1 MLNKKKIDQPDSITL
16 KRISKSDQAAEI
28 ISIIQKTTVQES
40 ENENILNECNPPYE
54 RNMLLLIKIR
64 KLGRW
69 LIGNR
74 MNDLKNDA
82 LR

>member
-1 MLNKKKIDQPDSITL
+1 MDKT
-16 KRISKSDQAAEI
+16 
-28 ISIIQKTTVQES
+28 IIQAYQSIKYDDDS
-40 ENENILNECNPPYE
+40 LLNTSSPPYE

-74 MNDLKNDA
+74 MNVLKNDA
-82 LR
+82 IRNLEIIGLNQIKIVSLRVFKDNKSN

>member
-1 MLNKKKIDQPDSITL
+1 MLNMKKIDQPDPTTL

-28 ISIIQKTTVQES
+28 MSVIQKTTVQES
-40 ENENILNECNPPYE
+40 ENGNILNECNPPYE

>member
-1 MLNKKKIDQPDSITL
+1 MLNMKKIDQPDTNTL
-16 KRISKSDQAAEI
+16 KRISKSDQGAEI

-40 ENENILNECNPPYE
+40 ENGKILNECNPPYE